1 MSGVKLT
8 PRQKKINMMYL
19 VLTMLPMAVAVATL
33 AAAVQEPELMPVAAA
48 VAADRHIPVV

>member
-1 MSGVKLT
+1 
-8 PRQKKINMMYL
+8 MMYL
-19 VLTMLPMAVAVATL
+19 VLTMLPMAVATL

>member
-33 AAAVQEPELMPVAAA
+33 AAAVQEPELMPVAA
-48 VAADRHIPVV
+48 DRHIPVV